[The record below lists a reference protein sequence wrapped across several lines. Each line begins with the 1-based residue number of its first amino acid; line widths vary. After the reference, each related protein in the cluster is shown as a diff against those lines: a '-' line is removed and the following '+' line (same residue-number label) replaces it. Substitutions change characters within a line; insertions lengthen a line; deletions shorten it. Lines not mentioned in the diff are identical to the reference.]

1 MNDVAFHY
9 VFGRIATK
17 NNLINLLN
25 AILCKTQ
32 EEPIRDLTLK
42 ESELDPESI
51 GLKSCRLDIRGI
63 TARGS
68 QINVEVQISNQ

>member
-1 MNDVAFHY
+1 MKLSAMNDVAFHY

-25 AILCKTQ
+25 AILWKTQ

-42 ESELDPESI
+42 ESGLDPE
-51 GLKSCRLDIRGI
+51 GMG
-63 TARGS
+63 
-68 QINVEVQISNQ
+68 